1 MNRSRTHAGF
11 GLIEVLIALVV
22 VAFGLLSLA
31 SLQVGFLSGGSE
43 AKARSLALNLGQ
55 QKLDDLR
62 SFEQLT
68 SGGAGTFGF
77 DEISA
82 DDAGGAEDPDGN
94 LLIAAESVNLSGIE
108 FDLSWAVT
116 DYYIPPGTATDG
128 SAVDQSPVTT
138 WDTTNWGTAPS
149 RPDYK
154 LAAVTIEWT
163 DRDGT
168 TQSETL
174 TGTVTA
180 SSPSSSGRTVTP
192 PSAGV
197 KPEVEYTPGTRPEIV
212 AVDDGTNTRE
222 TTLPDPDVSQNNEFT
237 VTRFDEITYD
247 DHDIMLSRTN
257 FITANCE
264 CNKESTDADA
274 FTPVLQALVGLE
286 LGALIQKR
294 VGSRINTGQAGQQ
307 STYCEIC
314 CQDHHDKTN
323 QKLYDP
329 FRPAT
334 TDGNDNF
341 PTGIDGDHSHAYPDA
356 DGNLLA
362 ANADNDVYLES
373 CRFAFINGNL
383 NILQDWYLEDL
394 TILQSDWLDNDV
406 NYDDYSQYVKDFATA
421 YIDEIDGEP
430 TCNSDTIADYSNY
443 TRPTV
448 SIDFD
453 EQPDPLDRTKGT
465 TTNFIARGIY
475 VDRMESDLLNEIKCL
490 KKANDPYLHLIPF
503 HEVNVTKLASWGV
516 SDPLSA
522 SVTSEPLEDGA
533 SHSRGVLTIPDDS
546 KGTFSLRASIEESNT
561 GLTDTVP
568 IDWDDWTEREDEIE
582 IRVQTPTDGDGVT
595 IAGTVT
601 AGGGTSLAPG
611 QIIIEG
617 LGEASCTRDTDD
629 AYGCWLEGGSGTIRI
644 SNYRPPDNQ
653 GVALDNHVC
662 PTPDVSQNL
671 TLDDD
676 QTEYSE
682 FVFEGADANPSFD
695 IVIKK
700 SNQSC

>member
-68 SGGAGTFGF
+68 TGGVGIFGF

-94 LLIAAESVNLSGIE
+94 LLIAAESVNLSGVE

-116 DYYIPPGTATDG
+116 DYYIPPGTAI
-128 SAVDQSPVTT
+128 DQSPVPT
-138 WDTTNWGTAPS
+138 WDTTNWGTQPS

-174 TGTVTA
+174 TGTITA

-197 KPEVEYTPGTRPEIV
+197 KPEVPYTPGTRPEIV

-247 DHDIMLSRTN
+247 TYNIMQSRTN

-264 CNKESTDADA
+264 CNKESANADA
-274 FTPVLQALVGLE
+274 YTPVLQALVGLE
-286 LGALIQKR
+286 LGDMIAKR
-294 VGSRINTGQAGQQ
+294 VGSRINTGQSGQQ
-307 STYCEIC
+307 SQYCQIC
-314 CQDHHDKTN
+314 CRDHHDKTDE
-323 QKLYDP
+323 KPYDP
-329 FRPAT
+329 FRPDL
-334 TDGNDNF
+334 TDGNENF
-341 PTGIDGDHSHAYPDA
+341 PTGIDGDHSHTYPDA
-356 DGNLLA
+356 DGNLIA
-362 ANADNDVYLES
+362 ANADNNIYLES

-383 NILQDWYLEDL
+383 NLLQDWYLEDL
-394 TILQSDWLDNDV
+394 TILEHTWLDTDA
-406 NYDDYSQYVKDFATA
+406 NYNAYAQYVKDFAAA
-421 YIDEIDGEP
+421 YVDAIAGAPICD
-430 TCNSDTIADYSNY
+430 DTDTVTDYSGY
-443 TRPTV
+443 TRPSV
-448 SIDFD
+448 AVDFT
-453 EQPDPLDRTKGT
+453 EQPTPLELAKGT

-475 VDRMESDLLNEIKCL
+475 VDRMESGLLNEIKCQ
-490 KKANDPYLHLIPF
+490 KAANEPYLHLIPF
-503 HEVNVTKLASWGV
+503 HEVNVTKLAAWGV
-516 SDPLSA
+516 SDPASA

-533 SHSRGVLTIPDDS
+533 SHSRGVLTVPTDS
-546 KGTFSLRASIEESNT
+546 KGTFYLRASVEESNT
-561 GLTDTVP
+561 GLTDTMP

-582 IRVQTPTDGDGVT
+582 IRIQTPTVGNGVT
-595 IAGTVT
+595 VAGTVT

-617 LGEASCTRDTDD
+617 FNGASCTRDTDD
-629 AYGCWLEGGSGTIRI
+629 AYGCWLEGGIGTIRI
-644 SNYRPPDNQ
+644 SNYRPLDNQ
-653 GVALDNHVC
+653 GVALENHVC
-662 PTPDVSQNL
+662 PTPDVVQNL
-671 TLDDD
+671 TVGDA

-682 FVFEGADANPSFD
+682 FVFEGALANPSFD

-700 SNQSC
+700 LNQSCL